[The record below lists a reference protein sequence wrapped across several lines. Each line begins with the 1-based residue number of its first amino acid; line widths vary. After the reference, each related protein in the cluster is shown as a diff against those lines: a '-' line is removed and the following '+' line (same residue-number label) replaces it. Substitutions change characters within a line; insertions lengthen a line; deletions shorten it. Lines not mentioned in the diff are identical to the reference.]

1 MGKEYIIVKGSVR
14 GKGRPRVNLQTG
26 TIYTPPKTRDY
37 EQLIARCYRTQG
49 GRHWLDQPVR
59 VEIIAE
65 HLAPK
70 VSKGKRAAMIA
81 GEFYPLIKPDAD
93 NIAKIVLDALNG
105 VAYNDDKQV
114 VELTIRKRW
123 SDEARVLIRV
133 ERIQTEEKKVC

>member
-1 MGKEYIIVKGSVR
+1 MNYIVVKGNVK
-14 GKGRPRVNLQTG
+14 GKSRPRLNINTG
-26 TIYTPPKTRDY
+26 NIYTPKPTKNY
-37 EQLIARCYRTQG
+37 EELIAWCYRTQG

-81 GEFYPLIKPDAD
+81 GEVYPLIKPDAD

-123 SDEARVLIRV
+123 SDDARVLIRV
-133 ERIQTEEKKVC
+133 ERIQTEEKRVC